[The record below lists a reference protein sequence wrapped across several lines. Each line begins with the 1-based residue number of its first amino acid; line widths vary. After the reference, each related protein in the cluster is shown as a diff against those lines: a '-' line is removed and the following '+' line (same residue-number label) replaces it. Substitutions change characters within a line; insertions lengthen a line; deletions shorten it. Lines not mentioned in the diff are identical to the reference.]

1 MDKMKKILALVL
13 AAIMMMSVVAFA
25 EPSITIDDTV
35 TVDNPA
41 AMEVIVDAEGIVAVV
56 AAYEGEG
63 EVVDA
68 IAVIAL
74 QEEPVTLTF
83 TLAAAFESDVTA
95 IAVAGEYSEE
105 LDTTVNAD
113 GSVTVTF
120 TAEAMAALANGG
132 YLLFVAK

>member
-63 EVVDA
+63 EVTDA
-68 IAVIAL
+68 IAIVAL
-74 QEEPVTLTF
+74 QEDAVTITF
-83 TLAAAFESDVTA
+83 TLAAAIEGDVTA
-95 IAVAGEYSEE
+95 IVVAGEYSEE
-105 LDTTVNAD
+105 MATTVNAD
-113 GSVTVTF
+113 GSVTVAF
-120 TAEAMAALANGG
+120 TADAMAALTNGG
-132 YLLFVAK
+132 YVLFVTK